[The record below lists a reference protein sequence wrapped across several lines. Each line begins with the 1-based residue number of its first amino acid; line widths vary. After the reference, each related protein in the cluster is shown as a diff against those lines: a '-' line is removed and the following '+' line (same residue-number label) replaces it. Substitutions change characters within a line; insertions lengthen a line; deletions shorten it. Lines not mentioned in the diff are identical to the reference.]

1 MSSHTRPLETAQTDK
16 SPALFVAYGV
26 ALWFAFLVFIRLV
39 GESVFSHGNPALLV
53 MFALT
58 VPISYG
64 LVWGVA
70 KLTSTPLN
78 RMLAPTVIMS
88 FTALLIDGLVIG
100 FTYWYGD
107 SLAQVAAAGAS
118 LLWGVGAAQVIAW
131 ALSRR

>member
-1 MSSHTRPLETAQTDK
+1 
-16 SPALFVAYGV
+16 
-26 ALWFAFLVFIRLV
+26 
-39 GESVFSHGNPALLV
+39 
-53 MFALT
+53 
-58 VPISYG
+58 
-64 LVWGVA
+64 
-70 KLTSTPLN
+70 
-78 RMLAPTVIMS
+78 MS

>member
-1 MSSHTRPLETAQTDK
+1 
-16 SPALFVAYGV
+16 
-26 ALWFAFLVFIRLV
+26 
-39 GESVFSHGNPALLV
+39 
-53 MFALT
+53 
-58 VPISYG
+58 
-64 LVWGVA
+64 
-70 KLTSTPLN
+70 
-78 RMLAPTVIMS
+78 MLAPTVIMS